1 MTPGAPS
8 VDVDIDAIRRS
19 VGRTVVQEDTVQP
32 VPMRGMAVT
41 FHRREPALAPGDPVP
56 PGWHAALFLPSL
68 QAWELNPDG
77 TPLDNGVLPPMPL
90 PRRMHA
96 GVKVRLLEPLRL
108 GDALRRE
115 NTFSSVELRQG
126 RSGPLLL
133 STQTRRIF
141 TPRGLAVEEEYV
153 QAHLPAPTV
162 GALEA
167 GAVPAGDST
176 ALGAP
181 WQRTVTPGSID
192 LFRYSALTFNAHRIH
207 YDRDFALRVEGL
219 PGVVVHGMFTAQC
232 LIDLAR
238 DRLGPD
244 HRVTGFSFRA
254 LAPLFEGQPIRLFG
268 QHHAGEQRVDLWA
281 VSPAGIVATKASV
294 SHD

>member
-1 MTPGAPS
+1 MTDETQSAAI
-8 VDVDIDAIRRS
+8 DIDELRRS
-19 VGRTVVQEDTVQP
+19 VGRTVVQEDVVQP
-32 VPMRGMAVT
+32 VAMRGMAVT
-41 FHRREPALAPGDPVP
+41 FHRKDPMPAPGDPVP
-56 PGWHAALFLPSL
+56 PGWHAALFLPAL
-68 QAWELNPDG
+68 HAWELNADG
-77 TPLDNGVLPPMPL
+77 TPQDNGVLPRMPL

-96 GVKVRLLEPLRL
+96 GVKVSLFDPLRV

-115 NTFSSVELRQG
+115 NTFSGIELRQG

-153 QAHLPAPTV
+153 QAHLPAPPEGGTRAASPPA
-162 GALEA
+162 GEAAALE
-167 GAVPAGDST
+167 
-176 ALGAP
+176 AP
-181 WQRTVTPGSID
+181 WQRTVTPDSID

-207 YDRDFALRVEGL
+207 YDRDFAMRAEGL

-238 DRLGPD
+238 DRLGAQRP
-244 HRVTGFSFRA
+244 VTGFSFRA

-268 QHHAGEQRVDLWA
+268 RHQAQEQRVDLWA
-281 VSPAGIVATKASV
+281 VSPRGAVATKAQV
-294 SHD
+294 FHG